1 MSKLALYRGRWALAT
16 GAGDGIGRALALAF
30 AREGLNVVVCD
41 IRTDAAEAVV
51 VEARALGVDAIAAPA
66 DVSDRASLVTCADA
80 LAAKDIVPSILWAN
94 AGVGAGV
101 GLVDGSPRAI
111 EWVVSVNVLG
121 VAWTA
126 QAFVP
131 KMLAQGAPAH
141 VGITASSASIVDVKG
156 PFTLY
161 AATKQA
167 TAAFGE
173 ALAAELQPKGVGVT
187 ILYPGLLNT
196 NIWDAARARPERFG
210 GERRAPESTAG
221 YWRNA
226 ASPDVLIEPVLD
238 TIAQGGGR
246 CVVDTTGE
254 TKDLFE
260 AKTNAI
266 RAAFKP

>member
-1 MSKLALYRGRWALAT
+1 MSKLAPYRGRWALVT
-16 GAGDGIGRALALAF
+16 GAGDGIGRALILAF
-30 AREGLNVVVCD
+30 AREGVNAAVCD
-41 IRTDAAEAVV
+41 IRTDAAESVAA
-51 VEARALGVDAIAAPA
+51 EARALGVEAVATHA
-66 DVSDRASLVTCADA
+66 DVSDRASVVACADA
-80 LAAKDIVPSILWAN
+80 LAARGIVPSILWAN
-94 AGVGAGV
+94 AGVGAGA

-126 QAFVP
+126 QAFVS

-141 VGITASSASIVDVKG
+141 VGVTASSASIVDVKG

-161 AATKQA
+161 AATKHA

-173 ALAAELQPKGVGVT
+173 ALAAELAPKNVGVT

-210 GERRAPESTAG
+210 GERRAPESTSS
-221 YWRNA
+221 YWRKA
-226 ASPDVLIEPVLD
+226 ASPDVLIDPVLD
-238 TIAQGGGR
+238 TIANGGGR

-266 RAAFKP
+266 RAAFKS